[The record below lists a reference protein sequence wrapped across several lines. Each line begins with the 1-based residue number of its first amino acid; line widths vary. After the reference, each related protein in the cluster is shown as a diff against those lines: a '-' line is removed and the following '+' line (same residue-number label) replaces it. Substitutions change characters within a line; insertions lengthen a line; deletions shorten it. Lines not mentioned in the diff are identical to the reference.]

1 MKNNTLM
8 FTVLTVFF
16 CVESLVA
23 QSNLGKKIPDVL
35 PTLFNGKEYVG
46 FNLPLMG
53 SLFYN
58 NAEDIE
64 KNTIKF
70 DKVLYD
76 DVALIYDLRTD
87 MLITRHPGHLSNLIV
102 IEDFVDYFT
111 IGKDT
116 FVNFLENETG
126 LKSGYYLQIFN
137 SDTYKSF
144 AKISK
149 SIIEPKTTTERRS
162 VDEKIQ
168 YFYKTPESPRFIPY
182 NTIKKL
188 TGLEKQHKKAVNE
201 LIRASGLQYEK
212 DLKTKTQIVLN
223 YLSKVNHH

>member
-1 MKNNTLM
+1 MKINALILTILA
-8 FTVLTVFF
+8 VLLGVN
-16 CVESLVA
+16 SLVA
-23 QSNLGKKIPDVL
+23 QNASGNLPKEL

-46 FNLPLMG
+46 FNLPLVG

-58 NAEDIE
+58 NAENIE
-64 KNTIKF
+64 KNTIRF

-76 DVALIYDLRTD
+76 NVALIYDLRTD
-87 MLITRHPGHLSNLIV
+87 NLITRHPKHFSNLTV

-116 FVNFLENETG
+116 FVNLSEKETG

-137 SDTYKSF
+137 SDSYKSF
-144 AKISK
+144 AKLSK
-149 SIIEPKTTTERRS
+149 AIVDPKSTTEKRT
-162 VDEKIQ
+162 VDDKIQ
-168 YFYKTPESPRFIPY
+168 YFYKTPASPYFQPY

>member
-1 MKNNTLM
+1 MRNI
-8 FTVLTVFF
+8 FVLAVL
-16 CVESLVA
+16 LVLFGEKPLAA
-23 QSNLGKKIPDVL
+23 QSSSDRVPDAL

-46 FNLPLMG
+46 FNLPLVG

-58 NAEDIE
+58 NAENIE
-64 KNTIKF
+64 KNTIRF

-76 DVALIYDLRTD
+76 NVALIYDLRTD
-87 MLITRHPGHLSNLIV
+87 NLITRHPRHLSNLIV

-116 FVNFLENETG
+116 FVNFSEKETG
-126 LKSGYYLQIFN
+126 LKSGYYLQIVN

-168 YFYKTPESPRFIPY
+168 YFYKTPASPYFQPY

>member
-1 MKNNTLM
+1 MRNIFILA
-8 FTVLTVFF
+8 VL
-16 CVESLVA
+16 LVLFGEKPLAA
-23 QSNLGKKIPDVL
+23 QSSSERVSESL

-46 FNLPLMG
+46 FNMPLVG

-58 NAEDIE
+58 NAENIE
-64 KNTIKF
+64 KNTIRF
-70 DKVLYD
+70 DKVFYD

-87 MLITRHPGHLSNLIV
+87 KLITRHPKHFSNLIV
-102 IEDFVDYFT
+102 IEDFVDFFT

-116 FVNFLENETG
+116 FVNLSEKETG

-137 SDTYKSF
+137 SGSYKSF
-144 AKISK
+144 AKLSK
-149 SIIEPKTTTERRS
+149 AIVDPKSTTEKRT
-162 VDEKIQ
+162 VDDKIQ
-168 YFYKTPESPRFIPY
+168 YFYKTPASPHFQPY

-188 TGLEKQHKKAVNE
+188 ITLEKQHKKALNE